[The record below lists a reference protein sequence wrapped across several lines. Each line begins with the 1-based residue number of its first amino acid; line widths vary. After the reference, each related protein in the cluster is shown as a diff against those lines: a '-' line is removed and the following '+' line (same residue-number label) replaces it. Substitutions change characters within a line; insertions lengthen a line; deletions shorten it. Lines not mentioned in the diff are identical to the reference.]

1 MKITA
6 KENDTNN
13 TLQTFR

>member
-6 KENDTNN
+6 KEKM
-13 TLQTFR
+13 